1 MNAAGYP
8 MNYLRSKM
16 YPLYEIGFS
25 VRVEN
30 ALRRSGINSLK
41 ELVLCSRCD
50 LLRVRNLGKKG
61 RAELEALL
69 LDKYGVTLREGLKI

>member
-1 MNAAGYP
+1 M
-8 MNYLRSKM
+8 KDV
-16 YPLYEIGFS
+16 PLHEIGFS

-50 LLRVRNLGKKG
+50 LLRVRNLGKKSFDEVTAKLHSLG
-61 RAELEALL
+61 
-69 LDKYGVTLREGLKI
+69 LDFAKEEE